1 MAKGG
6 FDTCLARDMIR
17 RQILRERDIP
27 GGAVQL
33 RSPGAERAIM
43 ENPFRNGGPADK
55 AMPYVSLIVS
65 ANLLA
70 MGVMMYGEGASPLWP
85 LAGGVLVLLACHEI
99 YRQIRSRR
107 DRA

>member
-6 FDTCLARDMIR
+6 CDACLARDMIR

-33 RSPGAERAIM
+33 RSPEAEKAIM
-43 ENPFRNGGPADK
+43 ENPFRPSGP

-65 ANLLA
+65 AN
-70 MGVMMYGEGASPLWP
+70 V
-85 LAGGVLVLLACHEI
+85 